1 MNMKNS
7 GLNGQGFAHSENEQQ
22 QNFAEMIPVI
32 SGVIGRHT
40 TDIVSAKTL
49 HSALGVRRDFTNW
62 IKGRIAEYGFTD
74 GVDFEVVES
83 LSTPNPASAK
93 SRQQIMHEYLI
104 TLRMGKELSMVERTE
119 QGRAIRHYFI
129 KCEEEL
135 RSRAPEQAAALRR
148 ELKARITVAS
158 YFKPMCAALEAYRA
172 DRGKTTLQH
181 HYTTESNMLARIVLG
196 GMTAKQW
203 AKMNGIVGEPRDSM
217 NTAQLEHL
225 SYLEQTNITLLEL
238 GKDYP
243 QRKSELLRLSQRWLS
258 RRVEANHE

>member
-1 MNMKNS
+1 MKKNHAHF
-7 GLNGQGFAHSENEQQ
+7 GQGFAHAKNDEQ

-32 SGVIGRHT
+32 TGVIGRHAS
-40 TDIVSAKTL
+40 DIVNARTL

-62 IKGRIAEYGFTD
+62 IKGRIAEYGFTE
-74 GVDFEVVES
+74 GIDFEVVES
-83 LSTPNPASAK
+83 LSSPNSASSK
-93 SRQQIMHEYLI
+93 SRQQIMYEYLI
-104 TLRMGKELSMVERTE
+104 TLHMGKELSMVERTE

-135 RSRAPEQAAALRR
+135 RRRAPEKAAALRR
-148 ELKARITVAS
+148 ELKARINVAS

-172 DRGKTTLQH
+172 DQGKTTLQH

-203 AKMNGIVGEPRDSM
+203 AKVNGIAGEPRDSM

-243 QRKSELLRLSQRWLS
+243 QRRAELLRLSQRWLS
-258 RRVEANHE
+258 RRMEVSYA